1 MKHPLPHA
9 NVPIVPGNWH
19 QFPDP
24 ADWPWPELPPL
35 RPFLLAEG
43 SGPAREQT
51 TVRLCHDGSML
62 YVHFSCEDSD
72 IWGTYTER
80 DEPIYDEEVVELFIA
95 PGLVDPVDYLEL
107 EVSPNGVLLDVRIHN
122 PTGLRADMTADF
134 AWDCPGIRWH
144 AQRDDANNRW
154 QAMLAMP
161 LVELAGSDKMP
172 SQWRANFY
180 RIERPR
186 DGADE
191 FSCWSPVLVE
201 PADFHTPSRFGT
213 LELVGLSR

>member
-1 MKHPLPHA
+1 MHHPLPHA
-9 NVPIVPGNWH
+9 AVPLLPAAWDQEIDLVDWH
-19 QFPDP
+19 
-24 ADWPWPELPPL
+24 WSELPALPL
-35 RPFLLAEG
+35 FTLADGSRPATW
-43 SGPAREQT
+43 QT
-51 TVRLCHDGSML
+51 TVRLCHDRSTL
-62 YVHFSCEDSD
+62 YVHFIAEDHD

-95 PGLVDPVDYLEL
+95 PGLADPVDYLEL

-122 PTGLRADMTADF
+122 PTGLRADMVADF
-134 AWDCPGIRWH
+134 DWDCPGIRWH
-144 AQRDDANNRW
+144 ALRDDDNNGW
-154 QAMLAMP
+154 QAILAMP
-161 LVELAGSDKMP
+161 LAELAGSEEIP
-172 SQWRANFY
+172 TQWRANFY

-213 LELVGLSR
+213 LELVGLSD